1 MIKGYVEDKSD
12 WESQNRSCCKNSWFF
27 LQNVPFA
34 SDGVILQF
42 RYITD
47 DLSAEEEGG
56 GTAFV
61 KGELVSIA
69 FETGEKSHV
78 IDFGHN
84 GGSIDTQYPTERDD
98 YTRLEMPWGWKIKNT
113 ALTQNQ
119 YGIWHRYWAKVGR
132 ELVRGSMME
141 KGSRKV
147 KN

>member
-78 IDFGHN
+78 IELWAQWRVN
-84 GGSIDTQYPTERDD
+84 RYAVPYRKR
-98 YTRLEMPWGWKIKNT
+98 RL
-113 ALTQNQ
+113 
-119 YGIWHRYWAKVGR
+119 YKVGDA
-132 ELVRGSMME
+132 VGME
-141 KGSRKV
+141 DQKHCPDSESI
-147 KN
+147 